1 MRSEDSNLNTGDSEA
16 DFRRLL
22 LDVKEDKASVAVLL
36 DDPVFTRRLRVIV
49 RALAQTAEDA
59 EELANDVR
67 LKVWRDLP
75 QFKLDYDLP
84 YGNFFAWVRRIARRT
99 HIDTLSTRR
108 RLEFDEQRVED
119 LDVVDPDMNIES
131 SFLFKEVMAEFEK
144 TINALPE
151 RERLAVAYYLQG
163 FSSREIS
170 EKMLGAGVSVSHV
183 TVLKWTRDALATFF
197 HKRGHLDSIH
207 SKNVRTMKVRATRA
221 KREFHTILEHAI
233 NAGTPDITSEKIY
246 RKSRARVINRKTTK
260 KTQPTLRPDWQTAN
274 DLLKKMQSP
283 ESKQGI
289 RAAFDASPEALGFAA
304 IEHANNRRKVP
315 VGSLTTYLMATST
328 ANVVGKVMNLTKD
341 VT

>member
-49 RALAQTAEDA
+49 RALAQTAEAA

-75 QFKLDYDLP
+75 EFTPDYESV
-84 YGNFFAWVRRIARRT
+84 YGNFFRWLSSIARNT
-99 HIDTLSTRR
+99 YLDTLRR
-108 RLEFDEQRVED
+108 RQVKLDEQPID
-119 LDVVDPDMNIES
+119 NLDIVDPQMDIES

-151 RERLAVAYYLQG
+151 RERLAIAYYLQG

-183 TVLKWTRDALATFF
+183 TILKWTRDALATFF
-197 HKRGHLDSIH
+197 HNRGHLENIR

-233 NAGTPDITSEKIY
+233 NAGTPDITSEKTY
-246 RKSRARVINRKTTK
+246 RKSRAHVTNRKTPR

-289 RAAFDASPEALGFAA
+289 SAAFEAPPEALGIAA
-304 IEHANNRRKVP
+304 IEHANKGRKVP